1 MNYLTSKARGAA
13 VQLADGNFLGSHAV
27 LSDFSAM
34 KKRVLWV
41 LVILAA
47 AWLGGC
53 AAIYAAM
60 RQPPESFGRVMAHI
74 PGPVAFLAFPFES
87 LWMRARAG
95 ELKPG
100 DQAPDFSLGK
110 VDKSGPIQLS
120 AFSAQ
125 HRPVVLIFGSY
136 T

>member
-1 MNYLTSKARGAA
+1 MKRRLLWIL
-13 VQLADGNFLGSHAV
+13 VVLAT
-27 LSDFSAM
+27 
-34 KKRVLWV
+34 
-41 LVILAA
+41 
-47 AWLGGC
+47 AWLGCC

-60 RQPPESFGRVMAHI
+60 RKPPESFGRVMAHI
-74 PGPVAFLAFPFES
+74 PGPVAFLAFPFET
-87 LWMRARAG
+87 LWTQARSG

-100 DQAPDFSLGK
+100 DVAPDFVLAK

-120 AFSAQ
+120 AFTAG